1 MVSNNL
7 YCFSLLEM
15 ASDSADD
22 NDKKTLKVKYNI
34 SYDSV
39 REVAFCEHKT
49 NEPSPEKPLKRTLFL
64 SKIPPWVT
72 EDSLKRIFSINGA
85 VSNVF
90 LLSKKTPSKSTGD
103 EQINYTG
110 VNRYLFPK
118 KISTGFQFGYIV
130 FEKPSAMNKAL
141 KEMDL
146 SQPYIISTEE
156 KPVVTGTYILKI
168 CKFGRLSRN
177 ILMIFFK
184 NLAIFNEQT
193 DSALRNNLRTPYI
206 IV

>member
-15 ASDSADD
+15 ASDSGYD
-22 NDKKTLKVKYNI
+22 NVDIPKKTLKVKYNI

-168 CKFGRLSRN
+168 
-177 ILMIFFK
+177 
-184 NLAIFNEQT
+184 
-193 DSALRNNLRTPYI
+193 
-206 IV
+206 